1 MKYRK
6 TGFTL
11 IEIIVVTGAVG
22 LIMVALIGIVLSTF
36 KSQNRT
42 KAKNLVSQ
50 SGAWILSELKR
61 DILTSGSW
69 KIRCG
74 SDNLSVGFTNIY
86 NGEPTTF
93 VCGSGKIASNS
104 AHPATLNDI
113 NKVMVSCGSV
123 FVSCDTLPS
132 SDEVSAVNFS
142 FVLTSNILGIGASQD
157 FDLNVTVRN

>member
-1 MKYRK
+1 MKNK
-6 TGFTL
+6 KGFTL

-50 SGAWILSELKR
+50 NGAWILSELKR
-61 DILTSGSW
+61 DILTSSSQ

-74 SDNLSVGFTNIY
+74 ADNLSIGFTNLS

-113 NKVMVSCGSV
+113 NKVIVSCGSV
-123 FVSCDTLPS
+123 FVSCSTLPS
-132 SDEVSAVNFS
+132 SDEVSAVNFN
-142 FVLTSNILGIGASQD
+142 FILTSNFLGIGASQS
-157 FDLNVTVRN
+157 FDLKVTVRN